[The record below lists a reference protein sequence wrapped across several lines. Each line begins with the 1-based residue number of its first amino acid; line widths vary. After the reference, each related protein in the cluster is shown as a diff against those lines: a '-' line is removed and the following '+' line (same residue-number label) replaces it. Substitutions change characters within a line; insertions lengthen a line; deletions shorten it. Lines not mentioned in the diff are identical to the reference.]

1 MIIIMIDD
9 LTPLVSVRDVSFSY
23 GYDQV
28 LKNISLDIYPKDYLA
43 IIGPNGGGK
52 TTLLKIILGLLKP
65 DSGKINWSGFSDKR
79 QSAQHHIGYV
89 PQFAIF
95 EREFPLSVREVV
107 LMGRLSSSLWRQK
120 LSSKDEDLAS
130 DVINNLGLHSLSNKP
145 IGKLSG
151 GQLQRVMIARALV
164 SRPKI
169 LFLDEPIASIDRDS
183 RFKLTSMLTELNK
196 DIPIVV
202 ITHDITSF
210 ASDVE
215 HIACVNQ
222 TLYYHGDAELASGCL
237 EEAYG
242 CPVELIA
249 HGVPHRVLQ
258 DHTQKQASTPCI
270 HHESGK

>member
-1 MIIIMIDD
+1 MVDNKA
-9 LTPLVSVRDVSFSY
+9 PLVSVSDVSFSY

-65 DSGKINWSGFSDKR
+65 GSGHIKWAGSSGNNKP
-79 QSAQHHIGYV
+79 AQQQIGYV
-89 PQFAIF
+89 PQFATF
-95 EREFPLSVREVV
+95 EREFPLSVRDVV
-107 LMGRLSSSLWRQK
+107 LMGRLNASLWKQK
-120 LSSKDEDLAS
+120 ISSRDQDLSS
-130 DVINNLGLHSLSNKP
+130 DVIRNLGLESFSNKP
-145 IGKLSG
+145 IGELSG

-164 SRPKI
+164 SSPKI

-183 RFKLTSMLTELNK
+183 RFKLASMLTELNK

-202 ITHDITSF
+202 VTHDITSF
-210 ASDVE
+210 ASNVE

-222 TLYYHGDAELASGCL
+222 TLYYHGDSELASGSL

-242 CPVELIA
+242 CPVELVA

-258 DHTQKQASTPCI
+258 DHNHLQQAEPCR
-270 HHESGK
+270 HHESDK

>member
-1 MIIIMIDD
+1 MAIIMTNDQ
-9 LTPLVSVRDVSFSY
+9 TPLVSVRDVSFTY

-28 LKNISLDIYPKDYLA
+28 LENISLDIYPKDYLA

-65 DSGKINWSGFSDKR
+65 DSGQVNWFEPAK
-79 QSAQHHIGYV
+79 HHIGYV
-89 PQFAIF
+89 PQFATF
-95 EREFPLSVREVV
+95 EREFPLSVRDVV
-107 LMGRLSSSLWRQK
+107 LMGRLNSSLWRQK
-120 LSSKDEDLAS
+120 VSNQDEDLTS
-130 DVINNLGLHSLSNKP
+130 DVISDLGLKSLSNKP

-164 SRPKI
+164 SNPKI

-183 RFKLTSMLTELNK
+183 RFKLASMLLDLNK
-196 DIPIVV
+196 NIPIVV

-210 ASDVE
+210 ASNVE

-222 TLYYHGDAELASGCL
+222 TLFYHGDAELASGSL

-242 CPVELIA
+242 CPVELVA

-258 DHTQKQASTPCI
+258 DHNQQPGVVPCTHHETQK
-270 HHESGK
+270 